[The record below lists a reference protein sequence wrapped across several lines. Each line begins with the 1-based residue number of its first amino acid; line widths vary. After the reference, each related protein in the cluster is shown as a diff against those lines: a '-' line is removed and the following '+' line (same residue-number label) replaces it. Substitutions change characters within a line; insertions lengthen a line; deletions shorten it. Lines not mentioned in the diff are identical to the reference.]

1 MYAGKKKKKVSF
13 AGDKHL
19 EAQHFAFILW
29 QFIAVY
35 VFSGP

>member
-1 MYAGKKKKKVSF
+1 MYAGKKKKFSF

>member
-1 MYAGKKKKKVSF
+1 MYAEKKKFSF

-19 EAQHFAFILW
+19 EAHHFAFILW

-35 VFSGP
+35 VFSSP